1 MYDMSNDW
9 NIASSEPGLLDNNS
23 YHLKIIIILFYSFT
37 QVVYTLAPYE
47 HKADIIF
54 DYFF

>member
-1 MYDMSNDW
+1 MHIILKCMDNVYDMSNNW

-37 QVVYTLAPYE
+37 QVFCI
-47 HKADIIF
+47 H
-54 DYFF
+54 

>member
-1 MYDMSNDW
+1 MHIIFKCMDNVYDMSNDC

-37 QVVYTLAPYE
+37 QVVFI
-47 HKADIIF
+47 H
-54 DYFF
+54 